1 MRSEF
6 DPATVPAGS
15 IHRAWVRAMMFAIAL
30 VVAAP
35 APAQDRTPLGAD
47 ASGNPAG
54 TIPAWD
60 GGLKSPLAGHR
71 SGSPYADPYEADVP
85 MFAISAGNLDRYRAQ
100 LSPGQIALLQTYPAW
115 KMNVYPTRRSAAFP
129 EAVYE
134 ETVANAGVAK
144 LVPGGNG
151 VTGTTGGIP
160 FPAPKDGLEAIW
172 NTLLRYRGDTYA
184 TRWGQAAIT
193 RGGAYT
199 MVNFREELDFGYG
212 NLANRPRNQ
221 ADNSLVHQLQTI
233 TGPARLAGQILLVNE
248 PVDLAREMRSAWIYE
263 PGLHD
268 VRPAPYVAYDN
279 PATAS
284 DGLATSDDLQMFNG
298 ATDRYDWKLVGK
310 QEMFIPYNSYK
321 ISGNGPDV
329 GQVLRPGHPNPDY
342 ARYEL
347 HRVWVVEATLK
358 QGARHIYRKRIFY
371 IDEDSWSIAVTDK
384 YDTAGELWRVSEQHS
399 INCYDV
405 PMLYAT
411 VEVHSDLRSGRYL
424 VLGLRNGQAT
434 FFEKIKRSSADY
446 TPAVLRMLGV
456 R

>member
-1 MRSEF
+1 MRR
-6 DPATVPAGS
+6 ATVGEIAF
-15 IHRAWVRAMMFAIAL
+15 VIAL
-30 VVAAP
+30 TVAVP
-35 APAQDRTPLGAD
+35 APAQDRTPLGAE
-47 ASGNPAG
+47 ASGNAAG
-54 TIPAWD
+54 TIPAWE

-71 SGSPYADPYEADVP
+71 SGGPYADPYEADVP
-85 MFAISAGNLDRYRAQ
+85 MFAISAGSLDRYRAQ
-100 LSPGQIALLQTYPAW
+100 LSPGQIALLQKYPTL

-134 ETVANAGVAK
+134 ETAVNAGVAK

-160 FPAPKDGLEAIW
+160 FPVPKDGLEAIW

-184 TRWGQAAIT
+184 TRWGQAAVT

-199 MVNFREELDFGYG
+199 MVNFNYEFDFGYG
-212 NLANRPRNQ
+212 NLSNRPRNQ
-221 ADNSLVHQLQTI
+221 EDNNLVHQLQSI

-248 PVDLAREMRSAWIYE
+248 PVNLARELRSAWIYE
-263 PGLHD
+263 PGQHR
-268 VRPAPYVAYDN
+268 VHPAPYVAYDN

-298 ATDRYDWKLVGK
+298 ATDRYEWKLVGK

-321 ISGNGPDV
+321 ISGNRPDV
-329 GQVLRPGHPNPDY
+329 AEVLGPGHLNPDY

-358 QGARHIYRKRIFY
+358 EGARHLYGKRVFY

-384 YDTAGELWRVSEQHS
+384 YDMAGELWRVSEQHS

-424 VLGLRNGQAT
+424 VLGLRNGQPR

-446 TPAVLRMLGV
+446 TPAVLRALGV